1 MLHDEKDSLTPYRSI
16 LNPEGRCFPF
26 DSRGS
31 GYGRGEGVATIVL
44 KRLDDALSSGDN
56 IRTVIRHTGVNQDGK
71 TAGIALPNQQAQ
83 ESLVREMYQEL
94 DLDPL
99 DVQYVEA
106 HGTGTIAGDA
116 TEIKSISRIFCN
128 GDRRQNPLYVGSVK
142 SNIGHTE
149 CTSGLAGLIKTILI
163 LEKRYIP
170 PNINLEEIKSSL
182 KDHIQQIKVSPPL
195 LPLIITHKQR
205 HYLVASHYGTFP
217 NQRFFPT
224 VRICQQFWLRWQV
237 HPDILSYKT

>member
-1 MLHDEKDSLTPYRSI
+1 M
-16 LNPEGRCFPF
+16 NPEGRCFPF

-31 GYGRGEGVATIVL
+31 GYGRGEGVATIIL

-83 ESLVREMYQEL
+83 ESLVRGMYQEL

-99 DVQYVEA
+99 DVQYIEA
-106 HGTGTIAGDA
+106 HGTGTVAGDA
-116 TEIKSISRIFCN
+116 TEMKSISRIFCN
-128 GDRRQNPLYVGSVK
+128 AERRQSPLYVGSVK

-163 LEKRYIP
+163 LEKGYIP
-170 PNINLEEIKSSL
+170 PNVSLEEIKSSL
-182 KDHIQQIKVSPPL
+182 KDQIQQIKVSPPL
-195 LPLIITHKQR
+195 LLLITTHKR
-205 HYLVASHYGTFP
+205 RYPLVASHYGTFP
-217 NQRFFPT
+217 SQWFYPT
-224 VRICQQFWLRWQV
+224 VRVCQQFRLRGQV
-237 HPDILSYKT
+237 HPDIPSHNT

>member
-1 MLHDEKDSLTPYRSI
+1 M
-16 LNPEGRCFPF
+16 NPEGRCFPF

-31 GYGRGEGVATIVL
+31 GYGRGEGVATIIL

-83 ESLVREMYQEL
+83 ESLVRGMYQDL

-99 DVQYVEA
+99 DVQYIEA
-106 HGTGTIAGDA
+106 HGTGTVAGDA

-128 GDRRQNPLYVGSVK
+128 TDRRQNPLYVGSVK

-163 LEKRYIP
+163 LEKGHIP

-182 KDHIQQIKVSPPL
+182 KDQIQQITVSLPL
-195 LPLIITHKQR
+195 LR
-205 HYLVASHYGTFP
+205 FDHYLQSKSLYSCLVLWNHS
-217 NQRFFPT
+217 QPT
-224 VRICQQFWLRWQV
+224 VLPRGTR
-237 HPDILSYKT
+237 LSTVSVTGASSSRNSVVLNINGYD

>member
-1 MLHDEKDSLTPYRSI
+1 M
-16 LNPEGRCFPF
+16 NPEGRCFPF
-26 DSRGS
+26 DTRGS

-83 ESLVREMYQEL
+83 ESLVRGMYREL

-106 HGTGTIAGDA
+106 HGTGTVAGDA

-128 GDRRQNPLYVGSVK
+128 GDRRQSPLYVGSVK

-163 LEKRYIP
+163 LEKGYIP
-170 PNINLEEIKSSL
+170 PNINLKEIKSSL
-182 KDHIQQIKVSPPL
+182 KDHIQQIKVSPHLLRFDHYSQATPL
-195 LPLIITHKQR
+195 SSCLALWNLSQPTALPHGARLSTVSATEAGSSG
-205 HYLVASHYGTFP
+205 YLV
-217 NQRFFPT
+217 
-224 VRICQQFWLRWQV
+224 I
-237 HPDILSYKT
+237 

>member
-1 MLHDEKDSLTPYRSI
+1 M
-16 LNPEGRCFPF
+16 NPEGRCFPF
-26 DSRGS
+26 DTRGS

-83 ESLVREMYQEL
+83 ESLVRGMYQEL

-106 HGTGTIAGDA
+106 HGTGTVAGDA

-163 LEKRYIP
+163 LEKGYIP
-170 PNINLEEIKSSL
+170 PNINLEETKSSL
-182 KDHIQQIKVSPPL
+182 KDHIQQIKVSSPL
-195 LPLIITHKQR
+195 LCFDHYSQATSLSSCLALWNLSQPTALPHGARLSTVSATEASSSG
-205 HYLVASHYGTFP
+205 YLV
-217 NQRFFPT
+217 
-224 VRICQQFWLRWQV
+224 I
-237 HPDILSYKT
+237 